1 MALTGYEIDIN
12 LPAPP
17 QRERGLFLDAAQTI
31 PGDEIVRDSITR
43 AWLGVRWMPW
53 GVHDLDLDAADCD
66 VSHIFS
72 VTEHSSGLRHVPDEM
87 IQPAFLMWDAL
98 QCSTLSSTPE
108 WLRARVVRNL
118 RVYASA
124 AMAGEFATATASGG
138 LAVTGTNLLTP
149 NIINATAQSIRLS
162 MYHLETHLA
171 NVLHGAE
178 GMIHVSSGL
187 LGLLVADDLA
197 MWDGRVYRSATGHVV
212 VGDPGWTGQYTPFGS
227 TAASG
232 DEEWMYAT
240 APIWYAISEVNTTQ
254 ILTDDP
260 GDTDLLENMN
270 QPHGYRYGV
279 VTWDPEATGAIKTTI
294 A

>member
-1 MALTGYEIDIN
+1 MALTGYEVDIN

-17 QRERGLFLDAAQTI
+17 QRERGLLLDAAQSI
-31 PGDEIVRDSITR
+31 PPDEIVRSNVNR
-43 AWLGVRWMPW
+43 AWLGVKWMPW
-53 GVHDLDLDAADCD
+53 GTDMLDLDASDCD
-66 VSHIFS
+66 VGYNFTADEP
-72 VTEHSSGLRHVPDEM
+72 VLRRVPDEL

-98 QCSTLSSTPE
+98 KCSTISSTPE

-124 AMAGEFATATASGG
+124 AFAGELATAAASGG
-138 LAVTGTNLLTP
+138 LAITGTNLLTP

-171 NVLHGAE
+171 SVLHGAA

-197 MWDGRVYRSATGHVV
+197 EWDGRVYRSASGHIV
-212 VGDPGWTGQYTPFGS
+212 VGDPGWTGQYTPYLS
-227 TAASG
+227 SAATG
-232 DEEWMYAT
+232 DQEWMYAT
-240 APIWYAISEVNTTQ
+240 APIWYAISEVNTTE

-260 GDTDLLENMN
+260 GDTNLLKNMN
-270 QPHGYRYGV
+270 QPFAKRHGV
-279 VTWDPEATGAIKTTI
+279 ITWDPSATGAIKVTV

>member
-17 QRERGLFLDAAQTI
+17 QRERGLFLDAAQSI
-31 PGDEIVRDSITR
+31 PPDEIVRDDVTR
-43 AWLGVRWMPW
+43 AWLGVKWMPW
-53 GVHDLDLDAADCD
+53 GTDNLDLDAADCD
-66 VSHIFS
+66 VSHNFTADEP
-72 VTEHSSGLRHVPDEM
+72 VLRRVPDEM
-87 IQPAFLMWDAL
+87 TQPAFLMWDAL
-98 QCSTLSSTPE
+98 KCSTISSTPD

-124 AMAGEFATATASGG
+124 AMAGELATAAASGG
-138 LAVTGTNLLTP
+138 LAISGTNLLTP
-149 NIINATAQSIRLS
+149 NIVNATAQSIRLS
-162 MYHLETHLA
+162 MYHLEAHLA
-171 NVLHGAE
+171 ATLHGAA

-187 LGLLVADDLA
+187 LTLLVADDLVE
-197 MWDGRVYRSATGHVV
+197 WDGRVYRTATGHIV

-227 TAASG
+227 SAASG

-240 APIWYAISEVNTTQ
+240 APIWFAISEINTTQ

-260 GDTDLLENMN
+260 GDTELLKNMN

-279 VTWDPEATGAIKTTI
+279 ITWDPAATGAIKVTV